1 MHVVETCQ
9 DRRTLHSGTESKQ
22 TAEPG
27 MYRSVPKCTT
37 LDCHACLSQWP
48 QRHTCP
54 TELATLSRAAPTGP
68 RIEVPNHLCLRA
80 PDADSLWLGWYC
92 IKLVNKAQPP
102 LSLRLSRSKPSW
114 ESLLILRS
122 CVARQAPK
130 SHFKPSSLRLKVHS
144 WLSLQQCT

>member
-1 MHVVETCQ
+1 MNVVETCQ
-9 DRRTLHSGTESKQ
+9 ERELRIQVHSQNKQ
-22 TAEPG
+22 PSQVCTK
-27 MYRSVPKCTT
+27 MQNPKLSCTPV
-37 LDCHACLSQWP
+37 CQWP

-54 TELATLSRAAPTGP
+54 IELATLSRAAPTGP

-92 IKLVNKAQPP
+92 IKLINKSQPP